1 VVVLIRLRGCLCTWG
16 WAARKA
22 SELIY
27 NFVCFL
33 QAILVVITAHVM
45 VHIMT
50 PLAVLEKDLHLL
62 TLKFHI
68 MSSLVMEP

>member
-1 VVVLIRLRGCLCTWG
+1 MVNINPLNQCVY
-16 WAARKA
+16 

-33 QAILVVITAHVM
+33 QVIMVVITAHVM
-45 VHIMT
+45 VHTMM

-62 TLKFHI
+62 T
-68 MSSLVMEP
+68 